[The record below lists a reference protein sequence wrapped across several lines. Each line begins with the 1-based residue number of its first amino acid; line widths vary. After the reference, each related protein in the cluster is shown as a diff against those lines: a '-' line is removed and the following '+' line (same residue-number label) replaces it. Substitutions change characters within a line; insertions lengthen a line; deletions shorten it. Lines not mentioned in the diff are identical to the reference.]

1 VLKIIKSCQIVNKV
15 VLINLMNNSV
25 MLSNKKGESIMR
37 EYLNKR
43 LKSLL
48 IGRYAQSTQ
57 SMKYIIS

>member
-1 VLKIIKSCQIVNKV
+1 
-15 VLINLMNNSV
+15 
-25 MLSNKKGESIMR
+25 MR

-48 IGRYAQSTQ
+48 IGRYVQSTQ